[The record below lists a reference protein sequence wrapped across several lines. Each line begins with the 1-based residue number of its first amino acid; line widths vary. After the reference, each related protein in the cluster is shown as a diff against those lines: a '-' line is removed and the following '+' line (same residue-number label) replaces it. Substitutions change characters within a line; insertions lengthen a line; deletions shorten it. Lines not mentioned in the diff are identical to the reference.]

1 MCLCVFVYVYV
12 YVCKHVHAQGGIRVW
27 NSWNLCVHRAADLSC
42 PLHLHTCTHV
52 RYIEICFKFVILC
65 CTLQGSML
73 KLKFSRAGSLFF
85 FWRLKKPIVACVV
98 MCKVDTFFTIL
109 QPTFQH
115 PAVMCN
121 TNVIV
126 VCVVMCKVDPFSHYY
141 TFYDTAAGLSA
152 FTCFYSA
159 CSENTLVSG
168 GVGSLL
174 YGCRPFKIHMSLMH
188 VRAQA

>member
-1 MCLCVFVYVYV
+1 MCMCMCVSMCTRRGVFAFEIREIC
-12 YVCKHVHAQGGIRVW
+12 VCTVLLI
-27 NSWNLCVHRAADLSC
+27 C
-42 PLHLHTCTHV
+42 PV
-52 RYIEICFKFVILC
+52 RYIYIRVRMFGTSKYVLNLLFCVVRY
-65 CTLQGSML
+65 
-73 KLKFSRAGSLFF
+73 RAACWNSSFPAQVASFF
-85 FWRLKKPIVACVV
+85 FWRLKKPIVKSIVACGV

-121 TNVIV
+121 TNVIG